1 LNVEEKEVAALQ
13 RLGLTEYEARI
24 YLALARMGPIK
35 ASEVSFF
42 GNVPR
47 TKTYGAI
54 RELEKKSLLSIIPGK
69 PEIYAVRSPSEV
81 LMPLVTRLESDV
93 AESTNIVHKLALT
106 YESNVIVRSQH
117 PKENKEMWV
126 IEGRANVLAKMNEL
140 FGEAS
145 KSINYCTSANGLIRA
160 YKANS
165 ATFEKART
173 RGATLRMLTP
183 VSPDNNAVVREM
195 EAIAEIKIL
204 EQPLPAQFTNFVSV
218 DSSELLISEVKP
230 DDLSTERG
238 SDLAIWNRN
247 KLSTGIHDQLF
258 MRLWDASVESRRE
271 SKAKG

>member
-1 LNVEEKEVAALQ
+1 LNVEEREVAALQ

-93 AESTNIVHKLALT
+93 TESTNLVHKLAIT

-117 PKENKEMWV
+117 PKEAKEMWV

-165 ATFEKART
+165 TTFEKARA
-173 RGATLRMLTP
+173 RGASVRMLTQ
-183 VSPDNNAVVREM
+183 VSPDNTAVVREM
-195 EAIAEIKIL
+195 EAIAEIRIL
-204 EQPLPAQFTNFVSV
+204 EHPLPAQFANFVSV
-218 DSSELLISEVKP
+218 DSLEILISEVKP

-247 KLSTGIHDQLF
+247 KLSSGIHDQLF
-258 MRLWDASVESRRE
+258 GRLWDTGIKPGKTSSAR
-271 SKAKG
+271 

>member
-1 LNVEEKEVAALQ
+1 LNVEEREVAALQ

-93 AESTNIVHKLALT
+93 TESTNLVHKLAIT

-117 PKENKEMWV
+117 PK
-126 IEGRANVLAKMNEL
+126 
-140 FGEAS
+140 
-145 KSINYCTSANGLIRA
+145 
-160 YKANS
+160 
-165 ATFEKART
+165 
-173 RGATLRMLTP
+173 
-183 VSPDNNAVVREM
+183 
-195 EAIAEIKIL
+195 
-204 EQPLPAQFTNFVSV
+204 
-218 DSSELLISEVKP
+218 
-230 DDLSTERG
+230 
-238 SDLAIWNRN
+238 
-247 KLSTGIHDQLF
+247 
-258 MRLWDASVESRRE
+258 
-271 SKAKG
+271 

>member
-1 LNVEEKEVAALQ
+1 MNVDEKEVAALQ

-54 RELEKKSLLSIIPGK
+54 RELEKKSLLSMIPGK

-81 LMPLVTRLESDV
+81 LMPLVTRLESGV
-93 AESTNIVHKLALT
+93 AESTSIVHQLALT

-117 PKENKEMWV
+117 PKEAGDMWT

-140 FGEAS
+140 LSEAS
-145 KSINYCTSANGLIRA
+145 KSINYSTSANGLIRA

-173 RGATLRMLTP
+173 RGVALRILTP
-183 VSPDNNAVVREM
+183 VSPDNNAVAREM
-195 EAIAEIKIL
+195 EAIAEIRIL

-218 DSSELLISEVKP
+218 DSSDLLISEVKP

-247 KLSTGIHDQLF
+247 KLSIGIHDQLF
-258 MRLWDASVESRRE
+258 IRLWDASVKSRRE